1 MAQLTAVVALLALCA
16 ISGHVPITSAGVA
29 SLPTAAA
36 IAAAVSATLRAVA
49 RNVAVLSA
57 LVALLATAAARVAIV
72 AAILL
77 RALARDMP
85 RLAAAVARFLLLRG
99 GAVTAQMSL
108 ATAVVA
114 CRRAF
119 AGAITSLGG

>member
-1 MAQLTAVVALLALCA
+1 M
-16 ISGHVPITSAGVA
+16 PITSAGVA

-99 GAVTAQMSL
+99 GAVTACAACQTGYSSVVGERLTQMSL
-108 ATAVVA
+108 A
-114 CRRAF
+114 CR
-119 AGAITSLGG
+119 